1 MAQTFYTKWQSSVL
15 ADAEAYV
22 SEEYSN
28 FQTAL
33 LREISKYAEA
43 VGAAV
48 VSEHKGHYYT
58 SCFIERNGK
67 FVYLNHSA
75 DMRMDAGIQIEL
87 GSFLIRTARHVK
99 DYTGG
104 INQYCD
110 MSQLQSMID
119 KLLS

>member
-33 LREISKYAEA
+33 LREISRYAEA
-43 VGAAV
+43 VGAVV
-48 VSEHKGHYYT
+48 VSENKGHYYT

-75 DMRMDAGIQIEL
+75 DMRMDAGIRIEL
-87 GSFLIRTARHVK
+87 GSFMIRTARHAK
-99 DYTGG
+99 DYIGG
-104 INQYCD
+104 SNQYCD
-110 MSQLQSMID
+110 MPQLQSMID